1 MGKMVR
7 FAGAGI
13 LAAALGVSYAAP
25 QARDLRAFHRS
36 GQTFLVWKEARAADI
51 PKGVSVV
58 ELKKLR
64 TTLARE
70 RKIRYRIYR
79 SEKPITGLDDLKP
92 IAEAPPLSA
101 WNLDY
106 YGIYPKPDQ
115 RAFRYVIEP
124 GGEPLAEGEGLYVY
138 NPKKAQRAY
147 YAVTYVE
154 GEKENRSLEGT
165 NVLKRPVEETVG
177 QGVPVLQR
185 IVKPKSF
192 QYVRNPTLRYY
203 VRWEAPPN
211 SSVAGKPF
219 DYLVA
224 FPPKRVRPAPVGIHL
239 HCWGG
244 SLNGG
249 YGWWYNAEKGAILLA
264 SNQIPYDWWTG
275 YHEFYWSGPP
285 DREKWK
291 KGVVRAY
298 TQKRLL
304 SFLDWMAGQWDI
316 DLARTFVAGSSMGG
330 SGAPM
335 FAIRHSERIAWA
347 VSWVGV
353 HVPARSPQ
361 FRSSYRRVYGDP
373 SWGIKFEDGTAVWD
387 YFDDVWYLIHHP
399 EKEIGFITF
408 SNGKNDRGIGWEQ
421 ARDFL
426 EALQK
431 THRPHLF
438 VWGQAGHGQRA
449 RMPVSLAER
458 VLPIDVRVDQSL
470 PAFSR
475 CSLDDDPGDGEPAG
489 GAAEGQVNLYLFWE
503 TKDLIDSRD
512 RWEATLGLVEKAPS
526 ERCEVDVT
534 PRRVRLFK
542 PRNGERVSWT
552 AADLESG
559 TILKKGT
566 ARADRFGLVTAK
578 GVPVTKRKVRLLL
591 RRN

>member
-1 MGKMVR
+1 M
-7 FAGAGI
+7 
-13 LAAALGVSYAAP
+13 
-25 QARDLRAFHRS
+25 
-36 GQTFLVWKEARAADI
+36 
-51 PKGVSVV
+51 
-58 ELKKLR
+58 
-64 TTLARE
+64 
-70 RKIRYRIYR
+70 
-79 SEKPITGLDDLKP
+79 
-92 IAEAPPLSA
+92 
-101 WNLDY
+101 
-106 YGIYPKPDQ
+106 
-115 RAFRYVIEP
+115 
-124 GGEPLAEGEGLYVY
+124 
-138 NPKKAQRAY
+138 
-147 YAVTYVE
+147 
-154 GEKENRSLEGT
+154 
-165 NVLKRPVEETVG
+165 G

-361 FRSSYRRVYGDP
+361 FRRSYRRVYGDP

-475 CSLDDDPGDGEPAG
+475 CSLDDDPGDGEPAR

-503 TKDLIDSRD
+503 TKDLIDSQD

-534 PRRVRLFK
+534 PRRVRFFK